1 MVWTDAEREWMVRDE
16 PDAAQCP
23 AVYNHLLR
31 HGPKPDVLPRC
42 LMRVDHPGCHI
53 AIADRRWPQQVEE
66 PGLRAAGG
74 LPITDEFVAG
84 MLALQRDG
92 DFQARLHHA
101 RERNREAL
109 LR

>member
-1 MVWTDAEREWMVRDE
+1 MVWTDAEREWMMRDV

-23 AVYNHLLR
+23 AVCHYLRR
-31 HGPKPDVLPRC
+31 HGGKPDVPPRC
-42 LMRVDHPGCHI
+42 LMRVDHPGPHI

-66 PGLRAAGG
+66 PGLREASG
-74 LPITDEFVAG
+74 LPITDEFLAG
-84 MLALQRDG
+84 IRALVPDR

-101 RERNREAL
+101 RDRNREAL